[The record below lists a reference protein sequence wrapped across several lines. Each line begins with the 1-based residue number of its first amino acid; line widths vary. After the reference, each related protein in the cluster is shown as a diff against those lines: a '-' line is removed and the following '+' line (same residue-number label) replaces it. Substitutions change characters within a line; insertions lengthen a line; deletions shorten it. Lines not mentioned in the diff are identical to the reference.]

1 MELTLHDFEYNEDMI
16 DVYDLDDTLVFYT
29 SEKIGSS
36 TVNTQIRLDKKAQM
50 ELYKALD
57 KQLFG
62 DYESK
67 VMESLEPYEKT
78 GDRNV
83 MEPLEPYEKKDDS
96 KVMVDARKLMDKI
109 TNDINAGSMITA
121 QEVVCYLN
129 GYIEGKKND

>member
-57 KQLFG
+57 KHLFG

-83 MEPLEPYEKKDDS
+83 MEPLEPYEKTDDS
-96 KVMVDARKLMDKI
+96 KVMIDARKLMDKI
-109 TNDINAGSMITA
+109 NHDIRAGITA

>member
-57 KQLFG
+57 KHLFG
-62 DYESK
+62 DYEGK
-67 VMESLEPYEKT
+67 VMESLELYEKT

-83 MEPLEPYEKKDDS
+83 MEPLEPYEKTDDN
-96 KVMVDARKLMDKI
+96 KVMIDAEEFRDKI
-109 TNDINAGSMITA
+109 KHDTTIREAVA
-121 QEVVCYLN
+121 YLD
-129 GYIEGKKND
+129 GYVEGKKND